1 MQKLTPCG
9 SELRCTTSAVAIIF
23 FEGVESTASSR
34 TFCEEREGLTD
45 EWTHLWKPRFTGWTV
60 EVEPDKQAKIPVQ
73 PNISARADD
82 LNLAWHSSA
91 DTMCRMC
98 VLGFLTRAIVIFQ
111 QTYNLSL
118 PRAPPEVN
126 CLDLAG
132 RYRKHRRVLVANKCA
147 RSALAVRSWDLSP
160 VFCVLPPL
168 RYVARARWRSSHGLA
183 VIIH

>member
-1 MQKLTPCG
+1 MLTNLPRRELVIFLLMATFTLDPRGRLRDAKLTPCG

-98 VLGFLTRAIVIFQ
+98 VLRTQSRLRHDVLFLIPIQ
-111 QTYNLSL
+111 SL
-118 PRAPPEVN
+118 PRA
-126 CLDLAG
+126 
-132 RYRKHRRVLVANKCA
+132 
-147 RSALAVRSWDLSP
+147 SP
-160 VFCVLPPL
+160 
-168 RYVARARWRSSHGLA
+168 
-183 VIIH
+183 